1 MKKKLFK
8 KITALTLTRRIIQ
21 AISIVLFPGLFI
33 STFLAIKSIYTAL
46 INGTFDASAMA
57 GQIILAVS
65 MLLITAVMGRF
76 FCGFLCAFGSIGDFF
91 WYIGTKLKLK
101 RPTIGIRT
109 DQNLKKVKYFLLAGV
124 VLLTWTMGVSVV
136 GGTSNPWTVFGMLT
150 KFDGWTSPAALLS
163 IGMALLLLIAAG
175 SMYFERFFCRYLCP
189 LGAVFAIVSRFRLF
203 QIRKPRQDCGVCRAC
218 TKSCSMGIPLYRT
231 SVVTSA
237 ECIDCMSCVE
247 ICPRDNVK
255 ANPKPAIAA
264 AVAVVSLSGMYYAG
278 NLARSKV
285 VQQNA
290 SAVSVSVSSKSSA
303 SSGPFLDG
311 AYSGNSAG
319 YHGKTRAAVTVSGGY
334 IVSIDIQS
342 TDDDLEFFNLAE
354 AAIVPDIIEAQSV
367 AVDVVS
373 GATFSSNAI
382 IGAVKDALTG
392 ALSMPSDVVVI
403 EMDRSAL
410 PSDPVLTPPPVPT
423 PAPSTTPETA
433 NDGPISLADGVYTG
447 SGRGYRGTITVEVT
461 IENGYIAAIKI
472 VSYSDDESYFRNARS
487 KILNRIIDA
496 QSIAVDTVSGA
507 TYSSN
512 GILEAVADALRSS
525 EEAMIVLQLTGVDTV
540 SGATYG
546 VGSTAGTGSTTG
558 TSGQGSYAEH
568 EDEHEDDDDD

>member
-1 MKKKLFK
+1 M
-8 KITALTLTRRIIQ
+8 
-21 AISIVLFPGLFI
+21 
-33 STFLAIKSIYTAL
+33 AIKSIYTAL

-109 DQNLKKVKYFLLAGV
+109 DQNLKKIKYFLLAGV
-124 VLLTWTMGVSVV
+124 VLLTWTMGVSVM

-150 KFDGWTSPAALLS
+150 KFSGWTSPAALLS
-163 IGMALLLLIAAG
+163 IGMALLVLIAAG

-189 LGAVFAIVSRFRLF
+189 LGALFAIVSRFRLF
-203 QIRKPRQDCGVCRAC
+203 QIRKPRQDCGACRAC

-278 NLARSKV
+278 NVARSKV

-290 SAVSVSVSSKSSA
+290 SAVSVSISSKSSA
-303 SSGPFLDG
+303 SAGPFLDG

-354 AAIVPDIIEAQSV
+354 AAIVPDIIKAQSV

-403 EMDRSAL
+403 EMDKSAL
-410 PSDPVLTPPPVPT
+410 PADPVLTPPPAPVST
-423 PAPSTTPETA
+423 PAPSAAPETT

-472 VSYSDDESYFRNARS
+472 VSYIDDESYFRKASS
-487 KILNRIIDA
+487 KILDRVIEA
-496 QSIAVDTVSGA
+496 QSVGVDTVSGA

-512 GILEAVADALRSS
+512 GILEAVADALRMSA
-525 EEAMIVLQLTGVDTV
+525 EQMIVLQLTGVDAV

-546 VGSTAGTGSTTG
+546 VGSGAGTGSSTTG
-558 TSGQGSYAEH
+558 SNGQDSYSEH
-568 EDEHEDDDDD
+568 EDEHEDDDD